1 VGGTPQEYLHLFL
14 SLYLSKCYL
23 FFGGIGWMS
32 IFDAFPRTPIKI
44 TRDFSPR
51 KFQKFSKMKFV
62 LFVSLE
68 IQYNYFLALQGL
80 KTWLQLHRQ
89 IPTGR
94 GGELV
99 LFFFRLKS
107 SWID

>member
-1 VGGTPQEYLHLFL
+1 
-14 SLYLSKCYL
+14 
-23 FFGGIGWMS
+23 MS

-68 IQYNYFLALQGL
+68 IQYNYFLA
-80 KTWLQLHRQ
+80 
-89 IPTGR
+89 
-94 GGELV
+94 
-99 LFFFRLKS
+99 FRLENLAPTPS
-107 SWID
+107 ANPHRARRGAGALFLPPQIELD